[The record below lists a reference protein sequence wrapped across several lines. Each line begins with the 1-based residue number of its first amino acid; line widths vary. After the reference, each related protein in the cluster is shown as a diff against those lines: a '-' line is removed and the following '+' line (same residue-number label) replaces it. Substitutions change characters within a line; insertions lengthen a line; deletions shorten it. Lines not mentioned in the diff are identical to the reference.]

1 MGNEGRMPSGNEEP
15 GGAPDQ
21 SPGDSAL
28 RPPPSALE
36 ELRWRDEI
44 LGALYWLRGEGI
56 MADAGAADLSGF
68 LAAEPDVLGHH
79 LARLA
84 AEGYLQQEGEGEDAR
99 YRLSEEGGKEGGR
112 VFADDFAELTGAAHG
127 ECGPGCS
134 CQVHGAAACK
144 IPAA

>member
-1 MGNEGRMPSGNEEP
+1 MAIGGTGDEGGP
-15 GGAPDQ
+15 
-21 SPGDSAL
+21 
-28 RPPPSALE
+28 LE
-36 ELRWRDEI
+36 ALRWRDEL
-44 LGALYWLRGEGI
+44 LGVLFWLRGEGI
-56 MADAGAADLSGF
+56 MSDAGAADLGSF
-68 LAAEPDVLGHH
+68 LAAEPAVLRHH

-84 AEGYLQQEGEGEDAR
+84 AEGYLQLEGAGEDAR